1 MRFPRFFRSCT
12 SRHVAKSLGC
22 ARSRTHHKISHYFRT
37 ASHIGQLWEICTSLE
52 SYVMGNGAPIC
63 ATSWHIVTL
72 WQADNFFSWLRCSLW
87 RVNSGLHTLGWQLRS
102 TQSILPRWKTMGK
115 QLQSW
120 HQGLQGHL
128 RLNKNQNTPKLASVT
143 KNKVH
148 SHTFCQTCSE
158 IYTLPFNFCICLF
171 SMKRTR
177 LQPSASCVSHVAKN
191 WCKAELPNCT
201 ILIWPWRSYLQMMNT
216 LETCLHCQHCL
227 LCPKKSRSHL
237 DSLIWGTSTW
247 RAWELR
253 DGLEKL
259 FQLCLPCT
267 KVQTFLQK
275 PHEEKPKANRAETPN
290 RNNLKQPSKCIT
302 FSTPSPL
309 HSHKHPQKLHKAL
322 RFAESQAP
330 LAPLPKPNQEP
341 VPLLGQC
348 AVLLSSCFKYA

>member
-1 MRFPRFFRSCT
+1 MCT
-12 SRHVAKSLGC
+12 LSDTPQDFTLLQNCFTYWPA
-22 ARSRTHHKISHYFRT
+22 
-37 ASHIGQLWEICTSLE
+37 
-52 SYVMGNGAPIC
+52 MGNLHVFGKLRDGKWCPHLC
-63 ATSWHIVTL
+63 YIVTL

-148 SHTFCQTCSE
+148 SHTFCHTCSE